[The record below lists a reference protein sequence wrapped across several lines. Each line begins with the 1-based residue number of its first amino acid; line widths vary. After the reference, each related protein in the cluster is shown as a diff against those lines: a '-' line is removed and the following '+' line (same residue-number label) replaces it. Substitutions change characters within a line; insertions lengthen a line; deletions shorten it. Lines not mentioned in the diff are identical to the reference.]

1 MRVGLFRP
9 VAPEVIGGGYAIEHE
24 IFERLLECV
33 PTSKHEFVVFE
44 DLDGDKATGK
54 TPNLKE
60 TPRKRPFSAKQLYA
74 KLRSIFE
81 LQTRFPNRSAL
92 IMSG

>member
-1 MRVGLFRP
+1 MRSAYFGRSPLKLSAGVTPF
-9 VAPEVIGGGYAIEHE
+9 EHE
-24 IFERLLECV
+24 IFERLLERA

-74 KLRSIFE
+74 KLRSISR
-81 LQTRFPNRSAL
+81 TANSVPRSTY
-92 IMSG
+92 